1 MYREILGCMGKCVR
15 IVGEIV
21 VLFLNL
27 CTMELRFSAGS
38 SRNSKLHPLLKG
50 L

>member
-1 MYREILGCMGKCVR
+1 MDREILGCMGKCVR
-15 IVGEIV
+15 EIV
-21 VLFLNL
+21 VMFLNL

-38 SRNSKLHPLLKG
+38 SRTSKLHPLLKG